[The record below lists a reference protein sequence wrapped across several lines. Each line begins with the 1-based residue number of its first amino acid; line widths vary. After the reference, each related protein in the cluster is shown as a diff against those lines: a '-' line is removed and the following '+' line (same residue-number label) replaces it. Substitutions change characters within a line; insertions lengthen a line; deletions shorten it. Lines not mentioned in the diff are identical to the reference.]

1 MSNARDEYGDII
13 DMPHH
18 QSEKRPH
25 MSLSDRAAQFAPFA
39 ALRGYED
46 EISETARQTDKKLE
60 LDNDTAA
67 LLNERLHIII
77 ESIKSEPEISL
88 TYFIPDDKK
97 EGGKYVSSTGK
108 VRRVDEI
115 QRFIQFKDETKI
127 SIDNLLRIEGKIFE
141 YNR

>member
-46 EISETARQTDKKLE
+46 EISETARQTDKKFE

-88 TYFIPDDKK
+88 TYFIPDNKK

>member
-18 QSEKRPH
+18 QSKKRPH

-60 LDNDTAA
+60 LDNDAAA

-77 ESIKSEPEISL
+77 ESIKNEPEISL

>member
-13 DMPHH
+13 DLPHH
-18 QSEKRPH
+18 QSKKRPH

-88 TYFIPDDKK
+88 TYFIPDNKK